1 MENILNY
8 NIQELEEYMTSIGE
22 KKFRASQVFK
32 WISNGIDSWDKMT
45 NISKELSKKLESDF
59 YIGLPAPILV
69 QKSAIDGTIKVLFQL
84 LNNENRLSEEN
95 IESVYMK
102 YSYGNTICISSEL
115 GCKMGCKFC
124 ASTKN
129 GLIRGLSSGEM
140 YGQVLSINNLTGEK
154 INHIVVMGILTV
166 RIRNIG

>member
-32 WISNGIDSWDKMT
+32 WISSGIDSWDKMT
-45 NISKELSKKLESDF
+45 NISKELLKKLESDF

-84 LNNENRLSEEN
+84 LKSWRS
-95 IESVYMK
+95 
-102 YSYGNTICISSEL
+102 
-115 GCKMGCKFC
+115 
-124 ASTKN
+124 
-129 GLIRGLSSGEM
+129 
-140 YGQVLSINNLTGEK
+140 
-154 INHIVVMGILTV
+154 
-166 RIRNIG
+166 